1 MKFAYIFALI
11 GIVLFSYKTFAKNKV
26 IPEAKQIDWI
36 DELNLKDVQAAKVKA
51 IREKSNTQ
59 IKSRLIQIDAIRK
72 EMNDIHNQENAEIRT
87 LLDEQQRI
95 KFDKHLDRLNKNN
108 NVYDTY
114 TNGKK
119 PSRKRMRQ
127 Y

>member
-1 MKFAYIFALI
+1 MKFAYIFALV
-11 GIVLFSYKTFAKNKV
+11 GIVLFSSNTFAKNKV